1 MDGTCGTLTNSG
13 FSKDTSEEERSAHGL
28 VQFNLLTQ
36 SQREND
42 SCMSS
47 NAPSL
52 KILSNNTISS
62 AILSDGDDL
71 QDYMHH
77 KRNLLF
83 ASGKFADQA
92 GTSGDALLISSEEND
107 MMNDVLPLVT

>member
-1 MDGTCGTLTNSG
+1 
-13 FSKDTSEEERSAHGL
+13 
-28 VQFNLLTQ
+28 
-36 SQREND
+36 
-42 SCMSS
+42 MSS
-47 NAPSL
+47 SAPSL

-71 QDYMHH
+71 QDYKHH

-92 GTSGDALLISSEEND
+92 GTSGDALLISAEEND
-107 MMNDVLPLVT
+107 MMNDVLPLVKGAGGVSLRDKARMSHDVFNFAHR